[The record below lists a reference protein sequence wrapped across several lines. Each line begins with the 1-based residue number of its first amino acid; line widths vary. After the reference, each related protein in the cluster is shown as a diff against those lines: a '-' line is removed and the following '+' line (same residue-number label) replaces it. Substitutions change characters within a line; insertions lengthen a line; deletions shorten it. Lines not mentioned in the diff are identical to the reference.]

1 MSNYFVSKDK
11 KTGEIIYIEYDH
23 NGYNVSPKVQKKDS
37 IEVDKIVFVSNDLTK
52 KLLKKKIDV
61 KLNKLLKEL
70 STVYEDDD
78 DDTTGDRIRKSLVE
92 AERLKLNIINE
103 YRKYIGSDYASLT
116 LEKIEIILNG
126 FRSKLYRIRE
136 KEQSRFLEQFMK
148 MNLDND
154 EELNKQAN
162 KGKRGR

>member
-11 KTGEIIYIEYDH
+11 KTGEIVYIEYDH
-23 NGYNVSPKVQKKDS
+23 NGYNVSPKVKKKDS

-70 STVYEDDD
+70 SIVYEEDDD
-78 DDTTGDRIRKSLVE
+78 DNTGDRIKRSLVE
-92 AERLKLNIINE
+92 AERLKLNIIKE
-103 YRKYIGSDYASLT
+103 YRKYIGDDYASLT
-116 LEKIEIILNG
+116 LEKMEIIISG

-136 KEQSRFLEQFMK
+136 KEQSRFLSQLVG
-148 MNLDND
+148 MNLNND
-154 EELNKQAN
+154 EELNKKEN